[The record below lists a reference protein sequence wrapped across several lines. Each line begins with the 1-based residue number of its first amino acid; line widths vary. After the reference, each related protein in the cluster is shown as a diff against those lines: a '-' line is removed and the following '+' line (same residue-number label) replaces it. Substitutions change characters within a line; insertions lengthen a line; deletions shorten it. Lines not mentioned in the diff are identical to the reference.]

1 MSILLRPATRRSH
14 LKTYDRKPGHPLDF
28 LPSDPYHDK
37 TDVMRQMF
45 YQQPD
50 GYAKRQTPQMNGFVW
65 NKRVHEIM
73 WTYTPYQLPVI
84 NGLARDFFFND
95 TATTEIYTLSLHDAL
110 PTSLPLS
117 TGGE

>member
-50 GYAKRQTPQMNGFVW
+50 GYAKRQTPQMKGFVW
-65 NKRVHEIM
+65 NNGVHEIM
-73 WTYTPYQLPVI
+73 WTYTPRSASRDQR
-84 NGLARDFFFND
+84 ARSGVRSLRRLVLLD
-95 TATTEIYTLSLHDAL
+95 T
-110 PTSLPLS
+110 
-117 TGGE
+117 